1 MSRNEDFLYLLIAF
15 YIVVSLVVVF
25 ALQNQLSSKTAPLVA
40 TVDTGLYEGQGNLT
54 FGCAL
59 WQPLSVRPYDEE
71 TKGVRP
77 LADFYLEGSNEE
89 AVLIYARSDGIVI
102 VSGLRCGISVD
113 WTRFPR
119 EGN

>member
-1 MSRNEDFLYLLIAF
+1 MNPYKIA
-15 YIVVSLVVVF
+15 L
-25 ALQNQLSSKTAPLVA
+25 APLVLAVAVVLLALLISWVERTEPPDTPSEA
-40 TVDTGLYEGQGNLT
+40 TDASIYEGQGNLT
-54 FGCAL
+54 FGCSL

-77 LADFYLEGSNEE
+77 LADFYIEGSNEE